1 MTTIAYKNGI
11 VAADGLAGVDNLI
24 VSNNEKKIFVINRGI
39 VAGCGNFAE
48 INKMVQWLASCEDLN
63 TDQPRVNSI
72 VILFTPKKLQCLRK
86 VFTSTKVLR
95 NILLGEVEI

>member
-11 VAADGLAGVDNLI
+11 VAADGLACVGDLI
-24 VSNNEKKIFVINRGI
+24 VSNKEKIFVINRGI